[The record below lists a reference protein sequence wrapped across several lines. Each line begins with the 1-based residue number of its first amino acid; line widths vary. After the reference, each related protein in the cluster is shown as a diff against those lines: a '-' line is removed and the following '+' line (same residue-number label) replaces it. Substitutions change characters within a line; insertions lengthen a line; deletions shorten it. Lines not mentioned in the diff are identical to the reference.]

1 MGPASEKKSISR
13 KSLERIQVQ
22 LMKIAKVIDPLNI
35 MNPGKVRMQQLSFSQ
50 SFFRWLSWVSKLYPD
65 KAKAERQER

>member
-13 KSLERIQVQ
+13 KSLEKIQVQ
-22 LMKIAKVIDPLNI
+22 LMKIAKVIVPLNI

-50 SFFRWLSWVSKLYPD
+50 SFFR
-65 KAKAERQER
+65 